1 MRDDLRHDVLQRL
14 ESDYGLKHRSGT
26 DYMRG
31 GTCPECHKKTLW
43 TRHST
48 PWRVVCGRPEKCRHS
63 MHVKEIYDDLFE
75 DWSKRAP
82 ATESAPTATAR
93 AYMEFARGFDI
104 SLVAGWFTQETYYS
118 RELNAGSATVRFALE
133 KGGYWER
140 LIDKPARFG
149 KRKANFKSGDSPK
162 GVWWRPPC
170 VDLLEV
176 KELWIVEGIFD
187 AIALVHHDI
196 SAVSAMSSNAFPMES
211 LKALLRDRADNLPKL
226 VWALDNEA
234 GAQAFTRKWVK
245 MARDLGFVCEAAQ
258 IPQRDGRKF
267 DWNDLHQRWDFLDVD
282 KQADQIASDI
292 KAARHE
298 GALLI
303 AESAAEKALLMYDWQ
318 ERGEFYLRFNSRL
331 YWFKLDMEKFNRAV
345 QELEDDDHSDDQ
357 LLNKKQIRGK
367 ALQQSGSV
375 IEIANCFPQALYYQ
389 RNEITDESWYYVR
402 VDFPHDG
409 GSVKNTFTSGQL
421 TAASEFKKRLLGM
434 AAGAMYTGSGQQLDK
449 IMKDQLFGLKT
460 VSTIDYIG
468 YSKENDC
475 YLYGDVAIK
484 DGNVYPIN
492 KEDYFEFGKLRLKT
506 LQKGVQVK
514 LQRDSKDYNEE
525 WLRLL

>member
-1 MRDDLRHDVLQRL
+1 MKDDLRNDVLQRL

-31 GTCPECHKKTLW
+31 GTCPKCHKKTLW

-75 DWSKRAP
+75 DWSKRVP

-187 AIALVHHDI
+187 SIALVHHDI

-226 VWALDNEA
+226 VWALDNEP

-506 LQKGVQVK
+506 L
-514 LQRDSKDYNEE
+514 
-525 WLRLL
+525 